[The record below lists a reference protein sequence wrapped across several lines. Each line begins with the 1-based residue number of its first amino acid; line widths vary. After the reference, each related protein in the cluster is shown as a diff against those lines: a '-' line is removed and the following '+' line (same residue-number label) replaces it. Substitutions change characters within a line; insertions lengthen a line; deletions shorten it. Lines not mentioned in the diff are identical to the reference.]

1 MQTFGTS
8 ELGGK
13 LLAEGKNLEADLI
26 TMSTFYIDSAQEQ
39 NQMFKDLAFPVNP
52 TEEFPSY
59 CAPVT
64 AQEGALI
71 INTKVMESSGLPD
84 VYKRQ
89 VLRSVLQNLLNMGK
103 NHLESHATAVLMKN
117 KNV

>member
-1 MQTFGTS
+1 MGMRGKYIVQTFGTS

-39 NQMFKDLAFPVNP
+39 NQMFKDLTFPVNT

-64 AQEGALI
+64 AQEERL
-71 INTKVMESSGLPD
+71 S
-84 VYKRQ
+84 
-89 VLRSVLQNLLNMGK
+89 
-103 NHLESHATAVLMKN
+103 
-117 KNV
+117 